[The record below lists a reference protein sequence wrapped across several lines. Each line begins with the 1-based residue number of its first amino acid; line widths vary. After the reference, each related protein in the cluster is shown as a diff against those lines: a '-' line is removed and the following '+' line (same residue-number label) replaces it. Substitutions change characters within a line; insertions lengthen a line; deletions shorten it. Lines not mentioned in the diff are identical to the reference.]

1 MKITGNWKGKG
12 IEINHV
18 VNNVNSY
25 TVKLNLT
32 MIIRK
37 ISDDVYRIISTYT
50 YANNITIYN
59 VSYNAGDV
67 NWIDDML
74 IYKNG
79 NKFIT
84 EPDDGNGID
93 YWKLKNNKLYY
104 IYNINGSDNTYNH
117 SYSNNHLSLV
127 GKFKLKKC

>member
-79 NKFIT
+79 NKF
-84 EPDDGNGID
+84 
-93 YWKLKNNKLYY
+93 
-104 IYNINGSDNTYNH
+104 
-117 SYSNNHLSLV
+117 
-127 GKFKLKKC
+127 

>member
-84 EPDDGNGID
+84 EDGTGDGINF
-93 YWKLKNNKLYY
+93 YKFKNNKLYY
-104 IYNINGSDNTYNH
+104 IYNINGMSNFYNPN
-117 SYSNNHLSLV
+117 YSNNSLSLV